1 MSWIQRRQAARQRR
15 QDILRDLRENGWPG
29 LRRELRNRGERVA
42 RVVAQAPGKAMASG
56 KATARKILSIQ
67 RAAGLDE
74 KLVDRSARSVVY
86 DQEPRHQS
94 RSHQAWVAGYAAEVR
109 QRLPGVLPEPQ
120 RSPEWYQINPHR
132 PERDGP
138 EPEA

>member
-74 KLVDRSARSVVY
+74 KLVRQSAKSVIY
-86 DQEPRHQS
+86 DSEPRHQS
-94 RSHQAWVAGYAAEVR
+94 LGHQRWVEGYAAEVR
-109 QRLPGVLPEPQ
+109 ERLPGILPGPPKA
-120 RSPEWYQINPHR
+120 REWF
-132 PERDGP
+132 D
-138 EPEA
+138 